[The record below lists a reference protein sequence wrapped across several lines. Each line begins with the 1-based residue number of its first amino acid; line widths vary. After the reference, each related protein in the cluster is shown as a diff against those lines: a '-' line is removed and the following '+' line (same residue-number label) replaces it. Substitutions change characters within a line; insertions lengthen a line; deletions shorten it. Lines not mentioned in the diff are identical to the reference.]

1 MNMLSV
7 IRCFIKGQI
16 IYNTAIYT
24 YIDVKK
30 NIIVGILFSDMLI
43 MPEAGKWLHSFQL
56 IE

>member
-16 IYNTAIYT
+16 VYNTVIYT

-30 NIIVGILFSDMLI
+30 ISWSGYYLVIC
-43 MPEAGKWLHSFQL
+43 
-56 IE
+56 

>member
-16 IYNTAIYT
+16 IYNTVIYT

>member
-16 IYNTAIYT
+16 IYNT
-24 YIDVKK
+24 V
-30 NIIVGILFSDMLI
+30 LFSDMLI